1 MRPFMYNSLE
11 EQTESEDEEIPTQ
24 EETDPT
30 IETEITCQIINS
42 ITETARPVK
51 IVSKKRKTQKKP
63 KEKKEVRQVSKK
75 INSTINL
82 WCSRKMSPVSRTF
95 QHWFVADTGAEVTL
109 IPLSLVNRKNLL
121 TTPDKKFNWIFI
133 GFILQKIG

>member
-1 MRPFMYNSLE
+1 MGSEGDYSDAEENETFYDSLE

-63 KEKKEVRQVSKK
+63 KEKKEVRQVS
-75 INSTINL
+75 
-82 WCSRKMSPVSRTF
+82 
-95 QHWFVADTGAEVTL
+95 
-109 IPLSLVNRKNLL
+109 
-121 TTPDKKFNWIFI
+121 
-133 GFILQKIG
+133 